1 MALTLDSLK
10 SDPSFGLDSR
20 RSWVTAAFLSISLT
34 MALIAH
40 HSVGVLYFGIVQ
52 TYDVSRQEASWP
64 LVLSHTLA
72 FLAGPVMGYLC
83 GRCSCQ
89 VVLLVSS
96 LTAGVSACACFIA
109 ESIFALSILFG
120 IVHGTAVCGVHV
132 AVTVIV
138 SQHFEKRRATAC
150 SVIYTAMCINS
161 VYLPPLA
168 ELLRVTYG
176 VHGTFLLLGGMVLN
190 SFPPV
195 LAVQSPEW
203 TKSKKHAVGDT
214 GHILIKD
221 NGKNPNN
228 LLLPAAET
236 GNGCFPN
243 DAEMPNG
250 KAHQTK
256 FAELPLHQNDDFG
269 LKTIPLLSSKKK
281 SVGKDNAANPSFT
294 LIVRQ
299 FASVPFAV
307 TAISFAVI
315 ALGMSTFILLSVD
328 VAVDRGIPS
337 SSGVFLL
344 NAFAVT
350 DIVARPLS
358 GLIIDSGFLSLES
371 VMLIGYILQFLA
383 LELFVWLEHFP
394 LMLASSALFGVSNG
408 LRVTLLAPFIV
419 KDFGIERMPLLLG
432 GVSFWSGVVLLT
444 RPFLVGYWRDHLG
457 SYDGLLHFVAILNA
471 VVAVMWMAK
480 LYLLRRRKRLI

>member
-1 MALTLDSLK
+1 MALALDSLK

-20 RSWVTAAFLSISLT
+20 RSWVTAVFLSISLT
-34 MALIAH
+34 MVKTAQ
-40 HSVGVLYFGIVQ
+40 HSVGVLFYGIVH
-52 TYDVSRQEASWP
+52 TYGVRRQEASWP
-64 LVLSHTLA
+64 LVLTNSLA

-89 VVLLVSS
+89 LVLLVST
-96 LTAGVSACACFIA
+96 LIAGASVCACFFA
-109 ESIFALSILFG
+109 DSIFALNILFG

-161 VYLPPLA
+161 AYLPPLT
-168 ELLRVTYG
+168 ELLRVNYG
-176 VHGTFLLLGGMVLN
+176 VRGTFLLIGGMVLN
-190 SFPPV
+190 GFPPV

-203 TKSKKHAVGDT
+203 TKPKQRSLSETVHSPV
-214 GHILIKD
+214 KD
-221 NGKNPNN
+221 NEKIPNN
-228 LLLPAAET
+228 HLLPAGDT
-236 GNGCFPN
+236 RNGCVPG
-243 DAEMPNG
+243 DAEIPNG
-250 KAHQTK
+250 TAHQTM
-256 FAELPLHQNDDFG
+256 FAEVSLRQNDDSG
-269 LKTIPLLSSKKK
+269 LKTVPLLSSDEK
-281 SVGKDNAANPSFT
+281 SVDKDNAAKSSFS

-307 TAISFAVI
+307 SAISFAVI
-315 ALGMSTFILLSVD
+315 ALGMSTFMLLSVD
-328 VAVDRGIPS
+328 IAVDRGIPS

-371 VMLIGYILQFLA
+371 VMLIGFILQFLA

-408 LRVTLLAPFIV
+408 LRITLLAPFIV
-419 KDFGIERMPLLLG
+419 KEFGMDQMAHLFG
-432 GVSFWSGVVLLT
+432 GVSFCSGLVLLT

-457 SYDGLLHFVAILNA
+457 SYDGLLHFVAIVNA

-480 LYLLRRRKRLI
+480 LYVRRRQQRLI

>member
-34 MALIAH
+34 MVLTAQQ
-40 HSVGVLYFGIVQ
+40 SVGVLFYGIVQ

-64 LVLSHTLA
+64 LVLTNSLA

-96 LTAGVSACACFIA
+96 LAAGASVCACFFA
-109 ESIFALSILFG
+109 DSLFALNILFG
-120 IVHGTAVCGVHV
+120 IMHGMAVCGVHV

-150 SVIYTAMCINS
+150 SVIYTAMCVS
-161 VYLPPLA
+161 SAYLPPLA

-176 VHGTFLLLGGMVLN
+176 VPGTFLLLGGMVLN

-203 TKSKKHAVGDT
+203 TRPKKRSLNKTVHN
-214 GHILIKD
+214 LIVEKE
-221 NGKNPNN
+221 NIPNN
-228 LLLPAAET
+228 SLLPACDKR
-236 GNGCFPN
+236 NGCCPD

-250 KAHQTK
+250 TAHETK
-256 FAELPLHQNDDFG
+256 LAEVPLRQNDDFD
-269 LKTIPLLSSKKK
+269 LKTVPLLSSSKK
-281 SVGKDNAANPSFT
+281 SVGKDRTAYPSFT

-307 TAISFAVI
+307 SAISFAVI
-315 ALGMSTFILLSVD
+315 GLGMSTFVLLSVD
-328 VAVDRGIPS
+328 IAMDRGIPP

-358 GLIIDSGFLSLES
+358 GLIIDCGFLSLES
-371 VMLIGYILQFLA
+371 IMLIGYILQFLA

-408 LRVTLLAPFIV
+408 LRITLLAPLLV
-419 KDFGIERMPLLLG
+419 KDFGMDRMPLLLG

-457 SYDGLLHFVAILNA
+457 SYDGLLHFMAILNA
-471 VVAVMWMAK
+471 VVALMWMAK
-480 LYLLRRRKRLI
+480 LYVLRRRKRLI